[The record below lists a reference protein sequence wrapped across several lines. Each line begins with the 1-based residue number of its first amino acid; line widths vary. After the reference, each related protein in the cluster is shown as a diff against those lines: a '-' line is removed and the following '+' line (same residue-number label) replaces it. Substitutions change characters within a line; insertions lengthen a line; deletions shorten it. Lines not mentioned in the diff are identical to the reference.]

1 VVAEAARIA
10 DEMGYDQLT
19 LAAVAGSF
27 GVAVPSLYKHVAGVD
42 ALREHLAARAIAELG
57 TEISTAVARGGAEPL
72 RALAAA
78 YRGYAR
84 AHPGRYA
91 ATLRAPGPAN
101 PAAVAGSQS
110 LLDIVYEVLMRYGLA
125 EEDLVDAT
133 RSLRSASPWSRPGDS
148 ECLAMSIARSTG
160 SSTCS
165 MAHYEIGPLLSLT
178 RRRPQIDA
186 AVNRVLI
193 DLAELLGG
201 ELEAV
206 ERTKAVFDL

>member
-1 VVAEAARIA
+1 MPRAGLSQDVVVAEAARIA

-27 GVAVPSLYKHVAGVD
+27 GVAVPSLYKHVAGLD

-78 YRGYAR
+78 YRGYPR

-133 RSLRSASPWSRPGDS
+133 RSLRSALHGFVALEQAGGFGMPRDVD
-148 ECLAMSIARSTG
+148 RSFD
-160 SSTCS
+160 
-165 MAHYEIGPLLSLT
+165 
-178 RRRPQIDA
+178 R
-186 AVNRVLI
+186 LI
-193 DLAELLGG
+193 DMLDGALRDW
-201 ELEAV
+201 AA
-206 ERTKAVFDL
+206 TQPHSTTPTD